1 MLYFVIRDSGKKID
15 LSHLNVIFNEEND
28 WFSREVKS
36 DYSFPITLP
45 KKELLTETDFTYNS
59 VTVKKQYPGYLYRD
73 GEVLSATLKLDK
85 IKGKFLECII
95 FMGSENIPGFN
106 QKLNTFPLQVVSE
119 IEDMKEHALD
129 KIVLDYPDTNY
140 NFPMVHTNNYDA
152 SSAEFFEFKG
162 ILNNYEEGAFVEN
175 ELVTETNVDRILN
188 IMQPFAYLMYVL
200 KTALESVGFTLSGDI
215 LQIQDLNKA
224 LLFKDARYFVS
235 LGRDSIPFR
244 YKITEW
250 TSNAYIKNNIQHV
263 LYNKSIEI
271 EKKGDYILFGEIYSA
286 FYRFSAFNIRISDLF
301 ISVSKI
307 SGGVPTLLFTLEID
321 GADITTSE
329 IKITRDTRSLD
340 IPVSFES
347 GDTLQITKVEAKR
360 DLIPPILQD
369 YPEAVS
375 LSVIPI
381 RYRNEDDSPII
392 SLLDLNEVDLK
403 KVVPD
408 MTLSELIMQ
417 VRLSKNLDMVF
428 NGNEIVMNFISPQIN
443 RSDYVDLSEYEV
455 EEPERPVNDDRSY
468 ELKYK
473 DGKQNPEYI
482 YDSVFVTAEGDQ
494 VINYT
499 VKKDTEPIELDFL
512 PLPVITRDN
521 VTTAF
526 ALDDEQS
533 KLRLIFF
540 NAIDPEIEEIPVCFD
555 NVLFTIPN
563 IYNNHYK
570 RWINFLINSI
580 SNEWEFIIPV
590 EKFKG
595 VTAKTIVFCYGNFQI
610 FRELQRERLLINSN
624 QYWRVTPK
632 TESLPLTADP
642 SS

>member
-1 MLYFVIRDSGKKID
+1 MLYFVIKETGKKID
-15 LSHLNVIFNEEND
+15 LTHLNVIFNEEND

-73 GEVLSATLKLDK
+73 GEVLNATLKLDK

-95 FMGSENIPGFN
+95 FMGSENIPGFD
-106 QKLNTFPLQVVSE
+106 QKLNTFPLEVVSE

-140 NFPMVHTNNYDA
+140 NFPMVHTNNYDP
-152 SSAEFFEFKG
+152 SSTEFFEFKG
-162 ILNNYEEGAFVEN
+162 ILNNYEEGEFIEN
-175 ELVTETNVDRILN
+175 ELVPETNLDRIFN

-200 KTALESVGFTLSGDI
+200 KTALQSVGFTLSGDI
-215 LQIQDLNKA
+215 LQVEDLNKA

-235 LGRDSIPFR
+235 LGRESIPFR
-244 YKITEW
+244 YKTTEW
-250 TSNAYIKNNIQHV
+250 TSNAYVKNGIQHV
-263 LYNKSIEI
+263 LYEKSIVI

-286 FYRFSAFNIRISDLF
+286 FYRFSGIFRISDISITIRKVSSGTPTTLF
-301 ISVSKI
+301 NFILL
-307 SGGVPTLLFTLEID
+307 GV
-321 GADITTSE
+321 TTYSPDDT
-329 IKITRDTRSLD
+329 IYRDTRSLD
-340 IPVSFES
+340 INVSFEA
-347 GDTLQITKVEAKR
+347 GDILEITKIEAKR
-360 DLIPPILQD
+360 DLIPPILPD

-381 RYRNEDDSPII
+381 RYRNEDNSPVI

-408 MTLSELIMQ
+408 MTLSELITQ

-428 NGNEIVMNFISPQIN
+428 NGNEIIMNFISPQIN
-443 RSDYVDLSEYEV
+443 RSDYVDLTEYEV

-494 VINYT
+494 VSNYT
-499 VKKDTEPIELDFL
+499 VKKDTDPIELDFL
-512 PLPVITRDN
+512 PLPVITRNN

-540 NAIDPEIEEIPVCFD
+540 NAIDPEISERPVCFD

-563 IYNNHYK
+563 IFNNHYK
-570 RWINFLINSI
+570 NWINFLINSI

-595 VTAKTIVFCYGNFQI
+595 ITAKTVVFCYGNFQV